1 MGKLFWLLL
10 LIAAFTGIY
19 WAVMSGWAAERALA
33 FDINAA
39 AREQDPATIADALTK
54 CEGRLDSEKQWVGY
68 FKFIMRKPDW
78 SRIEDSRKT
87 LHELQAAAQEAVN
100 TSGGEIGSEATEK
113 LRKYLNNMA
122 PLRVGVFREGQ
133 DTLWKV
139 LFWVSGCA
147 AVLVGLLVFV
157 RRSAD

>member
-1 MGKLFWLLL
+1 MGKLFWVLLV
-10 LIAAFTGIY
+10 IAAFTGVY

-33 FDINAA
+33 FDIQAA
-39 AREQDPATIADALTK
+39 ARENDAATICDALTK

-68 FKFIMRKPDW
+68 FKFLMRKPDW
-78 SRIEDSRKT
+78 SRLEASRKT
-87 LHELQAAAQEAVN
+87 LHELQAAATEAVN

-113 LRKYLNNMA
+113 LRKYLRNME

-139 LFWVSGCA
+139 LFWVSGSL
-147 AVLVGLLVFV
+147 AVLAGLLAFV
-157 RRSAD
+157 KRAAD